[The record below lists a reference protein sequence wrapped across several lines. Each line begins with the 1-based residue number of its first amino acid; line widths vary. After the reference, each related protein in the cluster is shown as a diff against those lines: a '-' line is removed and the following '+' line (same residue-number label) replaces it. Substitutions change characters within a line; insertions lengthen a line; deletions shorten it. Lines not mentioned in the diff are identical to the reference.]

1 MASRKEIHHEGE
13 TRRVG
18 AVLSAALASICCLGP
33 LVLAGLGLGGL
44 GLTAELTKYRP
55 LFLGITVVL
64 LGVAFFLTSRRRE
77 GRCADG
83 SCEFRS
89 SSRTMKIALW
99 VITVG
104 VVPLATFPHHAGS
117 LSGHAAVSANPTGE
131 RITLS
136 VSGMTCAACATGIE
150 KALRKVPGVQAASV
164 SLEKKEA
171 VVVVEPGR
179 VQTDQLIQ
187 AVESVGPYKAPPA

>member
-1 MASRKEIHHEGE
+1 MASRKEVHHEGE

-18 AVLSAALASICCLGP
+18 AVLSAA
-33 LVLAGLGLGGL
+33 
-44 GLTAELTKYRP
+44 
-55 LFLGITVVL
+55 
-64 LGVAFFLTSRRRE
+64 
-77 GRCADG
+77 
-83 SCEFRS
+83 
-89 SSRTMKIALW
+89 
-99 VITVG
+99 
-104 VVPLATFPHHAGS
+104 LATFPHHAGS

-187 AVESVGPYKAPPA
+187 AVESVGPYKAPPAQSQ